1 MKDIIIVGKGKA
13 GKLHF
18 KSYKKINEVGKIYF
32 VDKNKSYK
40 KNVYKS
46 VNELLVE
53 KNLDKENIIVDI
65 CTHKEEF
72 YDVINECI
80 VLGIKNIIV
89 EKPFIISKEFI
100 DENPKLNIMMVQN
113 YLYSKIINE
122 IKSKVKEEKLK
133 IKFIYTNFSK
143 NRKKD
148 SKKRRGMSYKVTN
161 NFEIEI
167 PHQIY
172 LVEYI
177 LGNTRKKEIIYKEQ
191 KDFEDKNIILKK
203 HGYGKIIMI
212 YDSITVIHESDL
224 ITNNCIKEITLICEE
239 GVVIKGEFIL
249 YNEELDKIKNGRII
263 VINKQKIIWEKEI
276 TEDDNM
282 YFCLKEYYE
291 AFNNNINNKYKKRLL
306 EFSNI
311 FKKLIE

>member
-65 CTHKEEF
+65 CTPKEEF

-143 NRKKD
+143 NRKK
-148 SKKRRGMSYKVTN
+148 
-161 NFEIEI
+161 
-167 PHQIY
+167 
-172 LVEYI
+172 
-177 LGNTRKKEIIYKEQ
+177 EIIYKEQ
-191 KDFEDKNIILKK
+191 KDFEEKNIILKK